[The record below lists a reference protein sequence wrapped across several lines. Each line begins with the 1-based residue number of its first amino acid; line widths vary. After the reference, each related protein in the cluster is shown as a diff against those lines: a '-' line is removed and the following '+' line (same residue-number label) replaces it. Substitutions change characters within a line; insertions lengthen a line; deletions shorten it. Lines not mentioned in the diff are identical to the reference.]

1 MRQPGRAAPLDCPFI
16 FHRDAQPIGDVRK
29 AWQTA
34 CAAVGLSGRIVH
46 DLRRSGVRHLFRAGI
61 DPRVRDGA
69 QPCAKSGSAGRLG
82 GSLLYLP
89 LVDWTFVPLCP
100 RRGRWLHGPAAEEA
114 GSQRWC
120 GSSGSGRV
128 ARSVQDPVM
137 ATPLRARYL
146 PVDAVP

>member
-1 MRQPGRAAPLDCPFI
+1 MRQPGRAAPLDCPFV

-46 DLRRSGVRHLFRAGI
+46 DLRRSGVRHLIRAGI

-89 LVDWTFVPLCP
+89 LGDWTFVPLCP
-100 RRGRWLHGPAAEEA
+100 RERA
-114 GSQRWC
+114 
-120 GSSGSGRV
+120 
-128 ARSVQDPVM
+128 M
-137 ATPLRARYL
+137 APRPRR
-146 PVDAVP
+146 